1 MAVQSFSHTGIR
13 LPITTDFQQI
23 AQRFAQQCPFAE
35 KAQQIRQNTLA
46 VCVVDAYLQM
56 MEIPTQ
62 LAESDSWNAMMRM
75 MADVADLKVPGV
87 GSLSC
92 RALLPQDNACYI
104 PPEDWDNRAGYVAVR
119 LDEAASQATLLGFS
133 ATIGEADL
141 GEPVAL
147 DRFLPIETLIDQVHS
162 LQPLAQTAAFA
173 TGARAAI
180 TRLGDWMEG
189 AIATTWQ
196 SVESL
201 VNPVDMSFAF
211 RSSTELIGR
220 RSVTDVSRAKLVD
233 LGLQL
238 GESVRVALVIHLTQT
253 TDHRTDV
260 ILQLRPLGDSPYL
273 SEGLGLTVLDENGD
287 AFMNATSR
295 AIDNYIQLRLS
306 GQTGEAF
313 GIRVSTAGH
322 QAFEEQFII

>member
-1 MAVQSFSHTGIR
+1 MTVQSFSHTGIS

-23 AQRFAQQCPFAE
+23 AQRFSQQCPFDE

-46 VCVVDAYLQM
+46 VCAVNAYLEM

-62 LAESDSWNAMMRM
+62 LEESDSWNAMMRM

-87 GSLSC
+87 GSISC
-92 RALLPQDNACYI
+92 RALLPLDNTCYI
-104 PPEDWDNRAGYVAVR
+104 PPEEWDNRAGHVAVR

-133 ATIGEADL
+133 ATIGESAQS
-141 GEPVAL
+141 EQVAL
-147 DRFLPIETLIDQVHS
+147 DRFLPIETLIDRVHS
-162 LQPLAQTAAFA
+162 LQASAIASGAQ
-173 TGARAAI
+173 RLI

-201 VNPVDMSFAF
+201 VNPVNMSFAF
-211 RSSTELIGR
+211 RSTTELIGS

-253 TDHRTDV
+253 IDNRTDV
-260 ILQLRPLGDSPYL
+260 ILQIRPLGDSPYL

-313 GIRVSTAGH
+313 GVSVSIAGES
-322 QAFEEQFII
+322 AFEEQFVI